1 MRGKNTLLKWVRAAT
16 VARCLALFLILGQLA
31 LLAHRLE
38 HVVDVAPDGHAAA
51 CVFCIPVLDPPAPPV
66 VGPPVQLV
74 VVAVAPAPRDVPAP
88 LARAQLGFR
97 AQAPPPAGRNFPH
110 DLKDLA

>member
-1 MRGKNTLLKWVRAAT
+1 MMWKNTLSKWVRAAT

-31 LLAHRLE
+31 LLGHRLE

-51 CVFCIPVLDPPAPPV
+51 CVFCIPVIDPPAPPV

-74 VVAVAPAPRDVPAP
+74 VALVAHAPRDVPAP

-97 AQAPPPAGRNFPH
+97 AQAPPLMRSNFPH